1 MTQEFIIGLSPD
13 FRSEG
18 LAYVEDYVRS
28 VVGANEGMR
37 YVWLPEM
44 GDTAQ
49 AEEIG
54 RVDAVLSLGIRYS
67 ARSFEGVQRLALIA
81 RWGVG
86 YDMIDV
92 DACTAA
98 GVAIAIAPRAIG
110 PSVAEGA
117 LTLTLALLKRL
128 PEKDRAVRQG
138 LWRGDLPEFG
148 HSTRG
153 IVLGSVGLGNIGS
166 EFMRLAGVFR
176 FPRLLAHDPF
186 VSREKAEALG
196 VELVDLD
203 TLMAECDVVAINC
216 PLNEQTR
223 HLIGARELALM
234 KPTAY
239 LVNTARGPIVDQA
252 ALTEALRQG
261 RLAGAG
267 LDVLEKEP
275 PDPDDPILK
284 LNNVILAPHAIA
296 WTTELTRDL
305 TEEACQA
312 CLAVA
317 RGEVP
322 EHVANPNVLDHPL
335 FRAKLERFGGVA

>member
-1 MTQEFIIGLSPD
+1 MAHFTIGLSPD
-13 FRSEG
+13 FRSQG
-18 LAYVEDYVRS
+18 LAYVENYVRDL
-28 VVGANEGMR
+28 VDTVEGVE

-44 GDTAQ
+44 GRAVRAADADQ
-49 AEEIG
+49 
-54 RVDAVLSLGIRYS
+54 VDAVLSLGIS
-67 ARSFEGVQRLALIA
+67 WPASSFEGLSRLALIA

-98 GVAIAIAPRAIG
+98 GVALAITPGGIG

-117 LTLTLALLKRL
+117 FTLVLALLKRV

-148 HSTRG
+148 HNTSG
-153 IVLGSVGLGNIGS
+153 IVLGTVGLGNIGS
-166 EFMRLAGVFR
+166 EFMRLARVFR
-176 FPRLLAHDPF
+176 FPRLLAYDPY
-186 VSREKAEALG
+186 VAPEKAKALG

-203 TLMAECDVVAINC
+203 TLMAESDVVAINC
-216 PLNEQTR
+216 LLNEQTR
-223 HLIGARELALM
+223 GLIGARQIALM

-252 ALTEALRQG
+252 ALTAALQEG
-261 RLAGAG
+261 RIAGAG
-267 LDVLEKEP
+267 LDVLAKEP

-284 LNNVILAPHAIA
+284 LDNVIFAPHAIA
-296 WTTELTRDL
+296 WTTEMIKDV
-305 TEEACQA
+305 TEEACRA

-322 EHVANPNVLDHPL
+322 AHVVNRTVLDHPL
-335 FRAKLERFGGVA
+335 FRAKLDRFGGRA